1 MNLTTQDYKTILNY
15 YNISHKSKTN
25 TWIKRNA
32 EDILAN
38 KLCRCIKKVKKQ
50 SKLKEPA
57 SIAICKK
64 SIFKKR
70 NLKSGRFSCKKKRKL
85 YKLKGQPHKLKKT
98 KRVIFRYY

>member
-50 SKLKEPA
+50 SKL
-57 SIAICKK
+57 
-64 SIFKKR
+64 IFCIGGSTTAGGESR
-70 NLKSGRFSCKKKRKL
+70 HDFSYPNILNK
-85 YKLKGQPHKLKKT
+85 YK
-98 KRVIFRYY
+98 IFIYSTFSFK